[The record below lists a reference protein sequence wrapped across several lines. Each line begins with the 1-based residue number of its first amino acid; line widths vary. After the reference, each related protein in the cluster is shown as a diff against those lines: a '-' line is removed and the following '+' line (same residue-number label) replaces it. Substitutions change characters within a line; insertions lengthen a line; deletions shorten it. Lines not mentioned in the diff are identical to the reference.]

1 MLPPSLAGVL
11 MTSSLAKFSAL
22 LLTTVVLLQG
32 CANRSAQPVEPVVIR
47 PVPQKIALVAV
58 QDPPMLN
65 VENRGSA
72 LGFFAF
78 AGHMVQKDLDRSR
91 SIQLTSMMRGHALH
105 LGDEMTAAL
114 QAELVRRGYTVQ
126 VLKNVKRLKDD
137 PDAIDYDS
145 IEADADAIV
154 SARYFGAGL
163 FAGYLSTSYLP
174 RLNVDIEV
182 VAKSDQ
188 SELHSHSI
196 YYGVDARRPEPD
208 QIPSDAKYTYG
219 SFEQAIERQREVLKS
234 YRVGV
239 RQIAALAATQLH
251 QVGR

>member
-1 MLPPSLAGVL
+1 
-11 MTSSLAKFSAL
+11 MTSSLARLGAL
-22 LLTTVVLLQG
+22 LLTSMALLAG
-32 CANRSAQPVEPVVIR
+32 CANRAAQPAETVVIL
-47 PVPQKIALVAV
+47 PVPQKVALVAV
-58 QDPPMLN
+58 QDPPMLH

-72 LGFFAF
+72 LAFFAF
-78 AGHMVQKDLDRSR
+78 AGQMVQKDLDRSR
-91 SIQLTSMMRGHALH
+91 SIQLTSMMRGHALK

-114 QAELVRRGYTVQ
+114 EAELVRRGYTVQ
-126 VLKNVKRLKDD
+126 VLRNVKRLKDD

-145 IEADADAIV
+145 IETDAQAIV

-174 RLNVDIEV
+174 RLNVDIDV

-188 SELHSHSI
+188 AELHSHSI

-208 QIPSDAKYTYG
+208 QIPSDAKYTYA
-219 SFEQAIERQREVLKS
+219 SFEQAIERQREVLES

-239 RQIAALAATQLH
+239 RQIAALAATQMH

>member
-1 MLPPSLAGVL
+1 
-11 MTSSLAKFSAL
+11 MTSSLARLGAL
-22 LLTTVVLLQG
+22 LLTSVALLAG
-32 CANRSAQPVEPVVIR
+32 CANRSAQPAEPVVIH

-58 QDPPMLN
+58 QDPPMLY

-72 LGFFAF
+72 LGVFAF
-78 AGHMVQKDLDRSR
+78 AGHMIQKDLDRSR
-91 SIQLTSMMRGHALH
+91 SIQLTSMMRGHALR

-114 QAELVRRGYTVQ
+114 ETEFKRRGYTVQ

-137 PDAIDYDS
+137 PDAVDYDS
-145 IEADADAIV
+145 IETDADAIV
-154 SARYFGAGL
+154 TARYFGAGM

-174 RLNVDIEV
+174 RLNVDIDV
-182 VAKSDQ
+182 VARSDQ
-188 SELHSHSI
+188 AELHSHSI

-219 SFEQAIERQREVLKS
+219 SFEQVIERQREVLES

-239 RQIAALAATQLH
+239 RQIAALAATQMH

>member
-1 MLPPSLAGVL
+1 
-11 MTSSLAKFSAL
+11 MTSSLARLGAL
-22 LLTTVVLLQG
+22 LWFSVVLLAG
-32 CANRSAQPVEPVVIR
+32 CANRSAQPAEPVVIR

-72 LGFFAF
+72 LGLFALP
-78 AGHMVQKDLDRSR
+78 GHMMQKDLDRSR
-91 SIQLTSMMRGHALH
+91 SIQLTSMMRGHALR

-114 QAELVRRGYTVQ
+114 EAELVRRGYTVQ

-145 IEADADAIV
+145 IETDAEAIV

-174 RLNVDIEV
+174 RLNVDIDV

-188 SELHSHSI
+188 SELHSHAI

-208 QIPSDAKYTYG
+208 QIPSDAKYSYG
-219 SFEQAIERQREVLKS
+219 SFEQAIERQREVLES